1 MTITRI
7 FNYLKYP
14 FLSAR
19 IPNEHQKLRGKTVMK
34 RSDII
39 RTIQVQF
46 KRMRST
52 DAAAVLDAVSDSMID
67 AIANGD
73 RIEIRGFGTF
83 QPRPR
88 ATKIGYNP
96 VTGKPM
102 HLPANTTILFKPSR
116 ELTKKMNG

>member
-1 MTITRI
+1 
-7 FNYLKYP
+7 
-14 FLSAR
+14 
-19 IPNEHQKLRGKTVMK
+19 MK

-46 KRMRST
+46 RRMRIR
-52 DAAAVLDAVSDSMID
+52 DAAAVLDVVADSMID
-67 AIANGD
+67 SIASGD

-96 VTGKPM
+96 VTGQPM
-102 HLPANTTILFKPSR
+102 NLPANTIILFKPSR

>member
-1 MTITRI
+1 
-7 FNYLKYP
+7 
-14 FLSAR
+14 
-19 IPNEHQKLRGKTVMK
+19 MK

-46 KRMRST
+46 KRMRSK
-52 DAAAVLDAVSDSMID
+52 DAAAVLDAVSDAMID
-67 AIANGD
+67 AISDGN

-96 VTGKPM
+96 VTGQPM

>member
-1 MTITRI
+1 
-7 FNYLKYP
+7 
-14 FLSAR
+14 
-19 IPNEHQKLRGKTVMK
+19 MK

-46 KRMRST
+46 RRMRLS
-52 DAAAVLDAVSDSMID
+52 DAAAVVDVVANSMIESV
-67 AIANGD
+67 AAGD

-88 ATKIGYNP
+88 ATKVGYNP

-102 HLPANTTILFKPSR
+102 TLPANTTILFKPSR

>member
-1 MTITRI
+1 
-7 FNYLKYP
+7 
-14 FLSAR
+14 
-19 IPNEHQKLRGKTVMK
+19 MK

-46 KRMRST
+46 HRMRAK
-52 DAAAVLDAVSDSMID
+52 DAAAVLDTVSDSMID
-67 AIANGD
+67 FIADGD

-88 ATKIGYNP
+88 ATKVGYNP
-96 VTGKPM
+96 VTGQPM

>member
-1 MTITRI
+1 
-7 FNYLKYP
+7 
-14 FLSAR
+14 
-19 IPNEHQKLRGKTVMK
+19 MK

-46 KRMRST
+46 RHMRST
-52 DAAAVLDAVSDSMID
+52 DAAAVLDTVVDSMID
-67 AIANGD
+67 AIARGD

-88 ATKIGYNP
+88 ATKVGYNP
-96 VTGKPM
+96 VTGQPM

>member
-1 MTITRI
+1 
-7 FNYLKYP
+7 
-14 FLSAR
+14 
-19 IPNEHQKLRGKTVMK
+19 MK

-46 KRMRST
+46 KRMRLR
-52 DAAAVLDAVSDSMID
+52 DAAAVLDVVSDAMIET
-67 AIANGD
+67 IAAGN

-88 ATKIGYNP
+88 ATKVGYNP
-96 VTGKPM
+96 VTGQPM

-116 ELTKKMNG
+116 ELIKKMNG

>member
-1 MTITRI
+1 
-7 FNYLKYP
+7 
-14 FLSAR
+14 
-19 IPNEHQKLRGKTVMK
+19 MK

-46 KRMRST
+46 KRMRSK
-52 DAAAVLDAVSDSMID
+52 DAAAVLDAVSDAMID
-67 AIANGD
+67 AISDGN

-88 ATKIGYNP
+88 ATKVGYNP
-96 VTGKPM
+96 VTGQPM